1 MFLYAKAEM
10 LRNITIPFIMM
21 LSKKKVNKEGKK
33 LKREEV
39 KKLCD
44 QLLGTSD
51 VAEFTGIDRRVIAVY
66 KNRPTF
72 PNPICYIGLRPVWFK
87 PDIEKWLKT
96 RRKHK

>member
-1 MFLYAKAEM
+1 M
-10 LRNITIPFIMM
+10 
-21 LSKKKVNKEGKK
+21 
-33 LKREEV
+33 KREDV
-39 KKLCD
+39 KKLCG

-96 RRKHK
+96 RRKLK